1 MKKKTVIKAIVVV
14 ALAIFL
20 LMYAR
25 SFRDNHRISVE
36 NEVETS
42 VTVNDI
48 QRISE
53 LVTSSFY
60 GETAM
65 RSKKGFMGR
74 KEIVVIGSGTVR
86 AGFDLSSMT
95 EDDFYCD
102 GDTLYLDLPEPKILD
117 VIVNP
122 KDYEIFDSN
131 SKDWTQNE
139 INNIVSQMRKEIER
153 DAIKH
158 GVLATA
164 NTEGVKK
171 MQRLLMDFGFK
182 EVRISITKNG
192 NTTPKL
198 RNVEKQNPS

>member
-20 LMYAR
+20 LMYVR
-25 SFRDNHRISVE
+25 NFRENHRITVE

-74 KEIVVIGSGTVR
+74 KEIVMIGSGTVR

-102 GDTLYLDLPEPKILD
+102 GDTLYLDLPEAKILD

-122 KDYEIFDSN
+122 KDYEIFDCN
-131 SKDWTQNE
+131 SKDWSQNE
-139 INNIVSQMRKEIER
+139 INDIVSQMRKEIEH
-153 DAIKH
+153 DAIKY
-158 GVLATA
+158 GVFETA

-171 MQRLLMDFGFK
+171 MQRLLMDFGFAD
-182 EVRISITKNG
+182 VRVSVTKSG
-192 NTTPKL
+192 KDYPKL
-198 RNVEKQNPS
+198 NDVEK

>member
-14 ALAIFL
+14 VLAIFL
-20 LMYAR
+20 LMYVR
-25 SFRDNHRISVE
+25 NFRRNHRITVE

-102 GDTLYLDLPEPKILD
+102 GDTLYLDLPEAKILD

-122 KDYEIFDSN
+122 KDYEFFDCN
-131 SKDWTQNE
+131 SKDWSQNE
-139 INNIVSQMRKEIER
+139 INNIVSQMRKEIEH

-171 MQRLLMDFGFK
+171 MQRLLMDFGFAD
-182 EVRISITKNG
+182 VRVSVTKSG
-192 NTTPKL
+192 KDYPKL
-198 RNVEKQNPS
+198 NDVEK